1 MRRIAELYEEG
12 KELPQDDT
20 LAFFWFSQAGLR
32 GDHDSELDA
41 GRLLQKLP
49 AYALDSIRKSVLDW
63 KPISGEEPF
72 KTLMKRGEELRLVA
86 GRPGAEESDHRHR
99 LRARCK
105 RPRNGRTSDQRD
117 ELAAPHVWMA
127 PAWQE
132 IIWRAA
138 QRSPA
143 VMGPACWCSPVDCW
157 P

>member
-49 AYALDSIRKSVLDW
+49 ASALDSIRKSVLDW

-99 LRARCK
+99 LRALQAATQ
-105 RPRNGRTSDQRD
+105 PRR
-117 ELAAPHVWMA
+117 
-127 PAWQE
+127 
-132 IIWRAA
+132 RAA
-138 QRSPA
+138 R
-143 VMGPACWCSPVDCW
+143 
-157 P
+157 